1 MTTPTILTSEES
13 PIVGDLHVPEIRETG
28 DDSFYLIKLP
38 DEASLDQK
46 LVLAQQ
52 AIHFVSKLRDFV
64 LRNSR
69 PNDWMLQNGNPY
81 FCEAGC
87 NRFAGPFGIYEKELT
102 SFSIDAN
109 GQKREL
115 SEKNM
120 FEGDIRFFFFSGVIG
135 SKLLGFDMH
144 IDGGTSLED
153 GFKSKTDLLFYYQKA
168 KANFRGRAI
177 RKITGLE
184 NLTVDDLE
192 KAGIKLSEVKQ
203 VNRVST
209 PKADTEQAKKLWDML
224 LKLNDGDQIKAEDA
238 LLKTTTSEK
247 YAGKRRPSQL
257 TEKQMEWILPK
268 VEKEYNAKFGNGTE
282 VNSSPSDNVTKMF
295 LANLDAMT
303 KAISKEDYQ
312 KFLQQEKVT
321 DVSLLDPSARGVFLL
336 RLKKYIDTIKN
347 SHK

>member
-1 MTTPTILTSEES
+1 MTTTKLS
-13 PIVGDLHVPEIRETG
+13 PAEQPELENVHVSEIRDVDEG
-28 DDSFYLIKLP
+28 ICYLINVP
-38 DEASLDQK
+38 DGATAEERLKFSQD
-46 LVLAQQ
+46 
-52 AIHFVSKLRDFV
+52 AITFVNKLRDFV

-69 PNDWMLQNGNPY
+69 PNDWILQNGNPY
-81 FCEAGC
+81 FCASGC

-115 SEKNM
+115 SERNM

-168 KANFRGRAI
+168 KANWRGRAI
-177 RKITGLE
+177 RMITGLE
-184 NLTVDDLE
+184 NLTIDDLD

-209 PKADTEQAKKLWDML
+209 PKADTEQVKKLWDML

>member
-1 MTTPTILTSEES
+1 MTTTKLS
-13 PIVGDLHVPEIRETG
+13 PAEQPELENVHVSEIRDVDEG
-28 DDSFYLIKLP
+28 ICYLINVP
-38 DEASLDQK
+38 DGATAEERLKFSQD
-46 LVLAQQ
+46 
-52 AIHFVSKLRDFV
+52 AITFVNKLRDFV

-69 PNDWMLQNGNPY
+69 PNDWILQNGNPY
-81 FCEAGC
+81 FCASGC

-109 GQKREL
+109 GQKSEL
-115 SEKNM
+115 SERNM

-168 KANFRGRAI
+168 KANWRGRAI
-177 RKITGLE
+177 RMITGLE
-184 NLTVDDLE
+184 NLTIDDLD

-209 PKADTEQAKKLWDML
+209 PKADTEQVKKLWDML

-238 LLKTTTSEK
+238 LLKTTTNEK
-247 YAGKRRPSQL
+247 YVGKRRPSQL